1 MDTERNETAGPGTG
15 GSTGWIRVVPNLLTV
30 LRLGLAAWFPFS
42 PPGARLGIVIA
53 AGLSDFLD
61 GYIARRFHAETPLG
75 ALLDGIADK
84 GFVVTVLLT
93 WVWEG
98 ELHLWQVLLVMA
110 RDLMVG
116 AVALIVVGRRAWSAF
131 GHMQVR
137 MPGKVTTALLFL
149 WFGSLLLPW
158 ARPAEPVLFWCA
170 AVTSVVAALDYGGRF
185 LAAIRAGLPEVA
197 DADEDGG

>member
-1 MDTERNETAGPGTG
+1 MDTERNETDSPG
-15 GSTGWIRVVPNLLTV
+15 SWIRVVPNALTV

-42 PPGARLGIVIA
+42 PHEFRLGIVVA

-61 GYIARRFHAETPLG
+61 GYIARRFHAESPLG

-84 GFVVTVLLT
+84 GFVITVLLT

-98 ELHLWQVLLVMA
+98 ELRLWQVLLLMA

-116 AVALIVVGRRAWSAF
+116 SLAGVAIVRRAWSAF

-149 WFGSLLLPW
+149 WFGSMLLPW
-158 ARPAEPVLFWCA
+158 ARPVEPVLFWCA
-170 AVTSVVAALDYGGRF
+170 ATTSVIAALDYGARF
-185 LAAIRAGLPEVA
+185 VAALRSGLPDVE
-197 DADEDGG
+197 